1 MRIFKS
7 IVAASL
13 SLLVPALAFPQQPIT
28 LSDAVR
34 IALEKNPLRKA
45 AIADVR
51 VAASGVREAR
61 AGLLPHIMFSE
72 MAIRSNDPVFVFG
85 TKLRQQRFSAADFA
99 LNQLNTPTPIGNFSS
114 KFSGQWRLF
123 DSFQNYRSI
132 ERARKMNDASRE
144 QLERADQELIA
155 RVVQSYYGVLLA
167 RRHVSV
173 TDDGLK
179 TAKSIEERSR
189 NRVQAGLAVDA
200 DLLSA
205 QVLTANREQELI
217 RARNDLSYAEVALAI
232 TIGLSTQATLSPAD
246 ILADRTLPSTDISA
260 LERDAI
266 QQRPDVR
273 RLRSEQSAQRQSV
286 SIAKSAFG
294 PRLDAFGS
302 WQTDSHSLGWNGG
315 NNWTAGV
322 ELQIDIF
329 SGGAKLA
336 QLQRERA
343 SSDRIAA
350 MRTAFEDQVR
360 LEVRRAYYDHD
371 SAQQQVAVAKAASE
385 QAAESLRILSNRYDA
400 GLATVT
406 DLLRV
411 EEAAHRAQSEYWDAV
426 YRTQTTFANLQLA
439 AGTLTPD
446 SPAVMP

>member
-266 QQRPDVR
+266 QQRPDLR

-329 SGGAKLA
+329 SGGGQVGPVAA
-336 QLQRERA
+336 RAREFRSGRRNA
-343 SSDRIAA
+343 YRFRRSGSPRSSS
-350 MRTAFEDQVR
+350 R
-360 LEVRRAYYDHD
+360 L
-371 SAQQQVAVAKAASE
+371 
-385 QAAESLRILSNRYDA
+385 L
-400 GLATVT
+400 
-406 DLLRV
+406 
-411 EEAAHRAQSEYWDAV
+411 
-426 YRTQTTFANLQLA
+426 
-439 AGTLTPD
+439 
-446 SPAVMP
+446 